1 MKIKQDNFNPLFWK
15 CPGCLYVEQFGILLL
30 LLFFLW
36 CVCCCLLKGDKC
48 FFWMPR
54 YETQKKKKIVSIEI
68 NFLCWMWPPG
78 GWMLIA
84 ILGHTSWCHLCWF
97 SRSLAIRMKYC
108 GQCSMVCYPYW
119 ARTTVWWDLMQ
130 SIEVIRADH
139 RSYSTL
145 TVSSIFG
152 HD

>member
-30 LLFFLW
+30 LFFVV
-36 CVCCCLLKGDKC
+36 CVVVCWKGINAFSGCHGMK
-48 FFWMPR
+48 R
-54 YETQKKKKIVSIEI
+54 KKKIVSIEI

-84 ILGHTSWCHLCWF
+84 IPGHTSWCHLCWF